1 MVRGVRRIICATAM
15 CAASALVPLS
25 AQACKYEDTAL
36 AAQLRRFAET
46 CGHVLCGSIHP
57 SDPNVL
63 KRGTSCDGDSLIALT
78 TDWLQARLSG
88 AIVIGEVH
96 DNASQ
101 HEVQANLLRSDPVPS
116 PEDKAALVFEQFR
129 SDQQPVLDRI
139 ATEQTPPTLD
149 EFKRLTNWDKLGWQ
163 QYNYDPLLQVAIDAK
178 LPLYAGDVP
187 RQTMMKVAKEG
198 EAALPADER
207 ARLKLDVPL
216 GEANDAASLA
226 TIEENHCGL
235 MPKET
240 LAPMAYAQRYR
251 DAHLA
256 DATLKAAE
264 KHGSAILI
272 TGNEHART
280 DRGVPW
286 YLRQRAPERKVV
298 SVMLIEVEEGKTDP
312 EAYVPRGPDG
322 KPAADYIIF
331 TPAAPH
337 EDQCAKMRERM
348 QKK

>member
-1 MVRGVRRIICATAM
+1 MICATAM
-15 CAASALVPLS
+15 GAASALVPLS

-57 SDPNVL
+57 SDPDVL
-63 KRGTSCDGDSLIALT
+63 KRGTSCDGDPLIALT
-78 TDWLQARLSG
+78 ADWLQARFSG
-88 AIVIGEVH
+88 AVVIGEVH

-116 PEDKAALVFEQFR
+116 PEDKAAIVFEQVR
-129 SDQQPVLDRI
+129 SDQQSGLDQFALLQTRPAAP
-139 ATEQTPPTLD
+139 ATLA
-149 EFKRLTNWDKLGWQ
+149 EFKRLTNWDTSGWQ
-163 QYNYDPLLQVAIDAK
+163 QYNYDPLLQAAIDLQ

-187 RQTMMKVAKEG
+187 RATMMKVAKEG
-198 EAALPADER
+198 EAALPSDER

-235 MPKET
+235 MPKEA
-240 LAPMAYAQRYR
+240 LKPMAYAQRYR

-256 DATLKAAE
+256 DATLNAAE
-264 KHGSAILI
+264 RHGSAILI

-280 DRGVPW
+280 DRGAPW
-286 YLRQRAPERKVV
+286 YIRQRAPDKKVV
-298 SVMLIEVEEGKTDP
+298 SVMLIEVEAGKTDP

-348 QKK
+348 QKKK